1 MNNQAPEAHC
11 PASPA
16 WRSAVV
22 IALLLAMTACSSGDP
37 ASEPGKAEP
46 KSKASTSESPAGA
59 LPEGFPEQIPLPR
72 DYIVVRDS
80 SRTTE
85 ETGREISL
93 NIALPGS
100 LEEWTPTYQ
109 SALKDAFQAVE
120 FRESNDSLQ
129 WRFHGHGFE
138 YAVLY
143 LNDNQGY
150 LDRGAIDSSHLPVMM
165 TLNMMEQ
172 RPGQ

>member
-1 MNNQAPEAHC
+1 MINPTSEAHRQT
-11 PASPA
+11 SPA
-16 WRSAVV
+16 LRSAVLV
-22 IALLLAMTACSSGDP
+22 ALLLTIAACSSGETT
-37 ASEPGKAEP
+37 SEEERAEP
-46 KSKASTSESPAGA
+46 ESKASTSESRTGA
-59 LPEGFPEQIPLPR
+59 LPEGFPEQIPLSN
-72 DYIVVRDS
+72 DYIIVRDS

-100 LEEWTPTYQ
+100 LEEWKPSYQ
-109 SALKDAFQAVE
+109 SALQNAFQSVE

-165 TLNMMEQ
+165 TLNMMER